1 MKKKIT
7 ALACALLS
15 LSVVFTGCAKTA
27 NTADS
32 GKLQVY
38 TSFYALYDFTEKI
51 GGDDIELVNIVPTGT
66 EPHDWEPTVHDMA
79 SLENCDILFYNGLGM
94 ESWIEKVQ
102 SSVTNDIEYVELAD
116 GIANENAEDPHVW
129 LSPVNAKKMA
139 EKIKDTLVANDS
151 ENAEDYEQN
160 YSDFA
165 EKLDELDEEYKSSLS
180 ELDNKSIVVSHEAYS
195 YLCDEYGLEQIA
207 IDGIFAD
214 SEPSPDKMKEI
225 VNFINDNNIKY
236 IFYEELISKK
246 TAQTLADET
255 GAVLLSLNPY
265 EGLTDDEIA
274 QGEDYISVMQ
284 ENLQNLKLALGD

>member
-1 MKKKIT
+1 MKKRIT

-15 LSVVFTGCAKTA
+15 LSVAFTGCTKTTDTE
-27 NTADS
+27 NS

-38 TSFYALYDFTEKI
+38 TSFYALYDFAEKI
-51 GGDDIELVNIVPTGT
+51 GGDDVELVNIVPTGT

-116 GIANENAEDPHVW
+116 GLANENAEDPHVW
-129 LSPVNAKKMA
+129 LSPVKAKEMA

-160 YSDFA
+160 YNDFA
-165 EKLDELDEEYKSSLS
+165 EELDELDEEYKSSLS
-180 ELDNKSIVVSHEAYS
+180 NVDNKSIVVSHEAYS

-274 QGEDYISVMQ
+274 QGEDYISVME